1 MTPEWSD
8 VGARVLASSPQDSS
22 ILVLLALF
30 GASFG
35 FFVPAGELSSS
46 SFRPASFRLA
56 PVAGFF
62 VAFLLPSA
70 MIQSVG
76 SDSGLLCCGS
86 GCTLGW
92 CSLESRPL
100 CKYMSDDV
108 IIRMR
113 KSGLGRSA
121 CPKKAPIF
129 WCFLARACDGIPLS
143 GTTSQAVHH
152 KNARWYTEKD
162 ICPLRAWR
170 QMYEKFRGYASLSYL
185 LPSLHFTLS
194 FHL

>member
-92 CSLESRPL
+92 CFIAGFLGL
-100 CKYMSDDV
+100 
-108 IIRMR
+108 
-113 KSGLGRSA
+113 LGRH
-121 CPKKAPIF
+121 I
-129 WCFLARACDGIPLS
+129 GE
-143 GTTSQAVHH
+143 V
-152 KNARWYTEKD
+152 TENGWKD
-162 ICPLRAWR
+162 VSKRKDK
-170 QMYEKFRGYASLSYL
+170 MF
-185 LPSLHFTLS
+185 F
-194 FHL
+194 